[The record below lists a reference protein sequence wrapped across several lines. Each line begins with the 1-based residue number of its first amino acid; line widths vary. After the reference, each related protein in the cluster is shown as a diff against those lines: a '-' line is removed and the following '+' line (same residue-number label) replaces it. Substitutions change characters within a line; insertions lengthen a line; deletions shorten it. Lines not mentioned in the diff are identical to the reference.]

1 MDSLEDVSARLILRN
16 VLQTEEAKTPVNQ
29 RLTRS
34 QAQSAKTNRMSTRKM
49 GRASGGGTPLVAL
62 RHKLKQQLREG
73 ASSSSARRSKLKE
86 ASPKKP
92 PLPLLDDPGATPRVL
107 LRGIM
112 QTQAEK
118 PMVSNQPSAKK
129 LKTSHGPATEEVK
142 LPPTET
148 SLYDDTQRDPE
159 AQSELDLSNVTLEV
173 MQPVTKGLSRKRD
186 PPPMSVSCFER
197 QLEHLTE
204 EAEAEAEPD
213 VLQDSSASN
222 SSLSLTLKTPAILAS
237 SKRSQFQRKPTNLKL
252 VTEEVFDEALQVRLQ
267 KYSEPSESLASRME
281 GDSSWQGFTLGLSD
295 VTVPDLTTDIIMSN
309 TALYPRPETA
319 DNVKE
324 LQANPS
330 QKEEFKDLNQRTGI
344 REVSSTHPE
353 EMVPETQEEEFKDLN
368 QRTGIR
374 EVSSTHPEE
383 MVPET
388 QEEEFKDL
396 NQRTGIRE
404 VSSTHP
410 EEMVPE
416 TQEEDEFVSRTASQT
431 ADMDYIEPVKGESEE
446 ITAPGSAEE
455 IAAPGSAEEIIE
467 PGSAEEIIEPGSAE
481 EITAPGSAEEIIEDG
496 SAEEI
501 IEPGSAEDIIEDGSA
516 EEIIEPGSAEEQL
529 SEDGSAE
536 EIIEPGSAEEQ
547 LSEDGSA
554 EEQMTE
560 DGSAEE
566 QMTGVFPQDEEMET
580 SQPLEQVVGCSAH
593 PSEHGVRPAVS
604 AQTQECHRMFEPG
617 TEEDNAEL
625 ESETGS
631 QSDHALAPDSD
642 HPLAP
647 DSDHPLAPDSD
658 HPLAPDSALPY
669 MPSPRYDE
677 EEEEDDEEE
686 EDFQE
691 LGQQT
696 PAFVKQRKEEQ
707 TILRSASPVLS
718 TDPRPVAGKSKPR
731 QGRRRAA
738 DPTLPKSYVQNMF
751 KHFAKTQ
758 VSKDVYPVVNEILQK
773 YFKRVTEDLEAFAS
787 HAKRRTIE
795 KEDVELLMR
804 RQGFLTD
811 RSPVNVLIEKFL
823 PMEYRKLLIPIATS
837 GNKVIPKQ

>member
-1 MDSLEDVSARLILRN
+1 
-16 VLQTEEAKTPVNQ
+16 
-29 RLTRS
+29 
-34 QAQSAKTNRMSTRKM
+34 
-49 GRASGGGTPLVAL
+49 
-62 RHKLKQQLREG
+62 
-73 ASSSSARRSKLKE
+73 
-86 ASPKKP
+86 
-92 PLPLLDDPGATPRVL
+92 
-107 LRGIM
+107 
-112 QTQAEK
+112 
-118 PMVSNQPSAKK
+118 
-129 LKTSHGPATEEVK
+129 
-142 LPPTET
+142 
-148 SLYDDTQRDPE
+148 
-159 AQSELDLSNVTLEV
+159 
-173 MQPVTKGLSRKRD
+173 
-186 PPPMSVSCFER
+186 
-197 QLEHLTE
+197 
-204 EAEAEAEPD
+204 
-213 VLQDSSASN
+213 
-222 SSLSLTLKTPAILAS
+222 
-237 SKRSQFQRKPTNLKL
+237 
-252 VTEEVFDEALQVRLQ
+252 
-267 KYSEPSESLASRME
+267 
-281 GDSSWQGFTLGLSD
+281 
-295 VTVPDLTTDIIMSN
+295 
-309 TALYPRPETA
+309 
-319 DNVKE
+319 
-324 LQANPS
+324 
-330 QKEEFKDLNQRTGI
+330 
-344 REVSSTHPE
+344 
-353 EMVPETQEEEFKDLN
+353 MVPETQEEEFN
-368 QRTGIR
+368 
-374 EVSSTHPEE
+374 
-383 MVPET
+383 
-388 QEEEFKDL
+388 DL

-446 ITAPGSAEE
+446 IT
-455 IAAPGSAEEIIE
+455 E

-481 EITAPGSAEEIIEDG
+481 EITAPGSAEEITEDG

-501 IEPGSAEDIIEDGSA
+501 TAPGSA
-516 EEIIEPGSAEEQL
+516 EEISEPGSAEEIT
-529 SEDGSAE
+529 ED
-536 EIIEPGSAEEQ
+536 GSAEEQ

-604 AQTQECHRMFEPG
+604 AMTQECHRMFEPG

-631 QSDHALAPDSD
+631 QSDHPLAPDSDHPLAPDSDHPLAPDSDHPLAPDSD

-669 MPSPRYDE
+669 MPSPRYEE

-707 TILRSASPVLS
+707 TILRSSSPVLS